1 MLDRGLAY
9 PMPRHFPMLPA
20 GLVVHAG
27 HMHIRDW
34 PEDERPREKLLARGG
49 AALSDA
55 ELLAIFIGCGSRGQN
70 AVDLGRQLLGG
81 FGGLRGLL
89 DRPAP
94 ELVKLPGL
102 GPARACALVA
112 ALELGTRHLGQQL
125 QRGEALADPDQAGCY
140 FSRKLRP
147 LPHEVFAC
155 LFLDTR
161 HRVIAYEELFRGT
174 LDGSEVHPREVARRC
189 LAHNAAAVIFGHNH
203 PSGNPEASA
212 ADRAVTAR
220 LKQALALVEVR
231 VLDHFIVGD
240 GAPTSMAQRGWL

>member
-1 MLDRGLAY
+1 
-9 PMPRHFPMLPA
+9 
-20 GLVVHAG
+20 
-27 HMHIRDW
+27 MHIRDW
-34 PEDERPREKLLARGG
+34 PEQERPREKLLSQGA

-55 ELLAIFIGCGSRGQN
+55 ELLAIFLGCGGRGQS
-70 AVDLGRQLLGG
+70 AVDLGRELLQRCGS
-81 FGGLRGLL
+81 LRGLL
-89 DRPAP
+89 DLPGEA
-94 ELVKLPGL
+94 LASLPGL
-102 GPARACALVA
+102 GPARSSALVA

-125 QRGEALADPDQAGCY
+125 QRGDALADPDQAGLY
-140 FSRKLRP
+140 FMRKLRP

-240 GAPTSMAQRGWL
+240 GAPTSMAQRGWV